1 MFGGPVNL
9 ATHSSLP
16 SIIEANNHCLIPGLP
31 RSGKKVWKM
40 IFFPGQ
46 GKVRE
51 FGFESGNLQ
60 KVQKVREK
68 SGNFK
73 IFSKMM
79 VFGNILCITHC
90 LNEFEKWNSFS
101 LKSNGFQFL
110 RIS

>member
-1 MFGGPVNL
+1 MVFL
-9 ATHSSLP
+9 THMLRV
-16 SIIEANNHCLIPGLP
+16 ILFTMTALIRLKHNTAGLP

-51 FGFESGNLQ
+51 FGVESGNLQ

-73 IFSKMM
+73 IFSKLM
-79 VFGNILCITHC
+79 VFGNILCISHC
-90 LNEFEKWNSFS
+90 LK
-101 LKSNGFQFL
+101 
-110 RIS
+110 RI

>member
-1 MFGGPVNL
+1 MREK
-9 ATHSSLP
+9 SL
-16 SIIEANNHCLIPGLP
+16 END
-31 RSGKKVWKM
+31 
-40 IFFPGQ
+40 FFPGQ

-79 VFGNILCITHC
+79 VNILCITHC
-90 LNEFEKWNSFS
+90 LK
-101 LKSNGFQFL
+101 Q
-110 RIS
+110 I